1 MELKIE
7 QVAIPEKIAFNY
19 EELEQELNVMPVM
32 WSVDPLDWTTK
43 NVDEIVNKVVTEA
56 GENDII
62 LLHDCY
68 DSSVDAALRII
79 DTLQK
84 KGFEFVTADE
94 LIMD

>member
-1 MELKIE
+1 M
-7 QVAIPEKIAFNY
+7 
-19 EELEQELNVMPVM
+19 
-32 WSVDPLDWTTK
+32 
-43 NVDEIVNKVVTEA
+43 DEIVNKLVTEA

-79 DTLQK
+79 DILKK

-94 LIMD
+94 LLMD